1 MGIMKPRVALRDF
14 KLLAAKEPA
23 NRDAALKLS
32 ECEKIV
38 RRIQFEKAIES
49 ESPPSAW
56 EGFDPDDLG
65 IALPARSGWRVDV
78 EEEYDAYKLGKKMTR
93 EFIDDMIIRF
103 KESKRIHKKYV
114 RPASMGALTSDFPN
128 IVGS

>member
-1 MGIMKPRVALRDF
+1 MKPRLALKDF
-14 KLLAAKEPA
+14 KLLAAREPR

-32 ECEKIV
+32 ECEKVV

-65 IALPARSGWRVDV
+65 MASL
-78 EEEYDAYKLGKKMTR
+78 LN
-93 EFIDDMIIRF
+93 IR
-103 KESKRIHKKYV
+103 
-114 RPASMGALTSDFPN
+114 LTSRR
-128 IVGS
+128 

>member
-1 MGIMKPRVALRDF
+1 MGIMKPRFALKDF
-14 KLLAAKEPA
+14 KLLAAKEPK

-38 RRIQFEKAIES
+38 RRMQFEKAIES

-65 IALPARSGWRVDV
+65 ILSRL
-78 EEEYDAYKLGKKMTR
+78 K
-93 EFIDDMIIRF
+93 
-103 KESKRIHKKYV
+103 
-114 RPASMGALTSDFPN
+114 
-128 IVGS
+128 